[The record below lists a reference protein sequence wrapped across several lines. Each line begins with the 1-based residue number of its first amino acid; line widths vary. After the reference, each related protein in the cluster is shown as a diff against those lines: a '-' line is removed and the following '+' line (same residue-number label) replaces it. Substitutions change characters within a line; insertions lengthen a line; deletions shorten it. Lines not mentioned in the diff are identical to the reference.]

1 MNSSSYFDEGVR
13 GLLGGSVLGCCWAAL
28 LGFCGQVSPGN
39 VFLSHFFYSFS
50 VLFLD
55 LNSDFNSNF
64 NCKFL
69 TLLFPLSC
77 IAVIVKPFFP
87 FGTSIY
93 I

>member
-1 MNSSSYFDEGVR
+1 VGRFWAAA
-13 GLLGGSVLGCCWAAL
+13 GLPCWAGAA
-28 LGFCGQVSPGN
+28 GKVQVAF
-39 VFLSHFFYSFS
+39 FLYFFYSFS
-50 VLFLD
+50 VLFLV
-55 LNSDFNSNF
+55 LNSGFNSNF